1 MTLSRILGQY
11 AALAALIVATIAP
24 AQRRVQACWFVQ
36 AGAVGDGTSIESP
49 SGSMESI
56 DRLSRDGHYHR
67 RIPPEPRKLR
77 PLHR

>member
-36 AGAVGDGTSIESP
+36 AGAVGDNTSIESP

-56 DRLSRDGHYHR
+56 DRLSGNGD
-67 RIPPEPRKLR
+67 RINVLPSDAAWMAGSR
-77 PLHR
+77 